1 MKVVLNFDLFFSLL
15 TRQNCMFIPLLF
27 PAILSKI
34 DKIRPRINMLLRMI
48 STKWLFISLSR
59 AVLQLCGEL
68 LSCFA
73 QSRLPSTFWSHL
85 AVSVILESRFFA
97 LMFSNRPAL
106 SEREAKYVIC
116 FYFLLKFT
124 LYIQTTWGCDYI
136 FILKTIMSWLS
147 TEFGLTTENRNSC
160 R

>member
-1 MKVVLNFDLFFSLL
+1 MKVVLYFDFFFSLL
-15 TRQNCMFIPLLF
+15 TGQNCMFIPLLF
-27 PAILSKI
+27 PAILSLLKY
-34 DKIRPRINMLLRMI
+34 DHGLNMLSRMT

-73 QSRLPSTFWSHL
+73 QSRLPVTFWSHL

-97 LMFSNRPAL
+97 LQFSNRPAL
-106 SEREAKYVIC
+106 TEREAKYVIC

-147 TEFGLTTENRNSC
+147 TEFGLTSENRNSC
-160 R
+160 K